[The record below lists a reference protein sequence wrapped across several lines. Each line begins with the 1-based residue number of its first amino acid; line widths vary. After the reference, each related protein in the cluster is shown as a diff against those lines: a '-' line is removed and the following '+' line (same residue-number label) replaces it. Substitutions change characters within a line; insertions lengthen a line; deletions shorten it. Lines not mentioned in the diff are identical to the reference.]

1 MGTETPIYNIYVY
14 IYTEW
19 HNVAYQHRMMK
30 CPILHIYTHL
40 MVYTAQME
48 IHKATHTHTK
58 KKSMRNTRLRPT
70 VHSCCFC
77 QNKYRLYTSQKK
89 KKREKVQEPITW

>member
-1 MGTETPIYNIYVY
+1 MGTQTPIYNIYVY

-48 IHKATHTHTK
+48 IHKATHTHTHMHTHRK
-58 KKSMRNTRLRPT
+58 KED
-70 VHSCCFC
+70 
-77 QNKYRLYTSQKK
+77 
-89 KKREKVQEPITW
+89 EKHLFTANCPQLLLLPK